1 VVRAIDRGGQ
11 FRRVEGSACSSF
23 VRPKISMCLFG
34 ICSLDRRSV
43 PAKNTSLESLMKKTI
58 FVVVLIAT
66 AASAPVPA
74 RALPL
79 SPLTDVATLRTDGLI
94 ELVRARGFHRPHG
107 GGPRM
112 GVGRP
117 GVGVGRPGVGVGR
130 PIARPGVG
138 RVGVGYLHRPW
149 TGRYWRPGV
158 GWVTGSVVAV
168 GVLSAAAAVAYAPP
182 PPAPGYCW
190 YYTDPS
196 YRAGYWALCQ

>member
-1 VVRAIDRGGQ
+1 
-11 FRRVEGSACSSF
+11 
-23 VRPKISMCLFG
+23 
-34 ICSLDRRSV
+34 
-43 PAKNTSLESLMKKTI
+43 MKKAI
-58 FVVVLIAT
+58 FVAVLVAT
-66 AASAPVPA
+66 AASALVPA

-79 SPLTDVATLRTDGLI
+79 RALTEVVTPKTDGVI
-94 ELVRARGFHRPHG
+94 ELVRARGGGFHRPHG
-107 GGPRM
+107 GRPGMGVGRPGM

-117 GVGVGRPGVGVGR
+117 GVGVGRPGMGVGR
-130 PIARPGVG
+130 PVARPGVG

-168 GVLSAAAAVAYAPP
+168 GVLTAAAAAAYAPP

>member
-1 VVRAIDRGGQ
+1 
-11 FRRVEGSACSSF
+11 
-23 VRPKISMCLFG
+23 MCLFG
-34 ICSLDRRSV
+34 ICSLGRRSV
-43 PAKNTSLESLMKKTI
+43 PAKNTSLETLMKKAI

-66 AASAPVPA
+66 AASVPVPA

-79 SPLTDVATLRTDGLI
+79 SPLIDVATPKTDGLM

-107 GGPRM
+107 GRPGMGVGRPGVGRPGV

-168 GVLSAAAAVAYAPP
+168 GVLSAAAAAAYAPP